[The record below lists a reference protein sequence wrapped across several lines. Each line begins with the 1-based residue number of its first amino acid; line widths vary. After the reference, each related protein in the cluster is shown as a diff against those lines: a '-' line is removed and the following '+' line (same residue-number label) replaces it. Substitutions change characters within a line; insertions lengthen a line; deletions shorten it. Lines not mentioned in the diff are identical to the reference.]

1 MIKVELRPS
10 WEFQKAGAKGPS
22 PVLFDL
28 LAKIQE
34 TGTLKSAAQ
43 SVHLSYRYAWE
54 QFVHWE
60 AFFGT
65 PLIAMRR
72 GQGTSLTPFGAELL
86 SAQRRIS
93 ARLQLQMDNCAA
105 ELEEALHETLQGQEP
120 TLRIHA
126 SHGYT
131 IERLREFL
139 DTRDIAIDLRYVSN
153 EAALSSL
160 CRGRCDIAG
169 FHAPIGAL
177 RAPYLAYYTR
187 WLKPRGY
194 RLIRLVTRTQGL
206 IVARGNPK
214 AVTEL
219 ADLTRR
225 DLRFIN
231 RETDSGTRILFDV
244 CLQQQGINGQEISGY
259 DEHEYTHP
267 AVAAYVASGK
277 ADVGFGVQTAA
288 REFGL
293 DFIALAHEQYFFVV
307 KAAFLASERMKRVMQ
322 AVESD
327 QFKKVVSALPGYGL
341 EGVGTIDDVADLVAP
356 APVKRTRARH
366 A

>member
-1 MIKVELRPS
+1 MINVELHPS
-10 WEFQKAGAKGPS
+10 WGFRKAGAKGPA
-22 PVLFDL
+22 PILFDL
-28 LAKIQE
+28 LSKIEE
-34 TGTLKSAAQ
+34 TGTLKSAAAA
-43 SVHLSYRYAWE
+43 VHLSYRYVWE

-60 AFFGT
+60 AFFGA
-65 PLIAMRR
+65 PLIAMHR
-72 GQGTSLTPFGAELL
+72 GQGTKLTSFGSGLL

-105 ELEEALHETLQGQEP
+105 ELEEELQETLQRSHSS
-120 TLRIHA
+120 LRVHA

-139 DTRDIAIDLRYVSN
+139 GARDIAIDLRYVSN

-169 FHAPIGAL
+169 FHAPIGEL
-177 RAPYLAYYTR
+177 RAPYLAYYAR

-206 IVARGNPK
+206 IVAKGNPK
-214 AVTEL
+214 RVAALSDL
-219 ADLTRR
+219 ARS

-231 RETDSGTRILFDV
+231 READSGTRILFDV
-244 CLQQQGINGQEISGY
+244 CLQKDGINPLEISGY

-277 ADVGFGVQTAA
+277 ADVGFGVEAAA
-288 REFGL
+288 RDFGL

-307 KAAFLASERMKRVMQ
+307 KAAFLASEPMKRVME
-322 AVESD
+322 AVESA
-327 QFKKVVSALPGYGL
+327 QFREVVGTLPGYGM
-341 EGVGTIDDVADLVAP
+341 EGVGLIDDMADILP
-356 APVKRTRARH
+356 R
-366 A
+366 